1 MKIYSRTSCRPS
13 FTDRIESFGLIYSD
27 MWYYELWL
35 YCQVFSA
42 FQIALFITPLHTTSL
57 IDFSGDGRLLG
68 YPNMIGS
75 EIEHVIIVVHP
86 IVVVIEKKNSN
97 KFNHGMHDFLKS
109 SKEGSKGTKS
119 LLFTQFVG
127 LLTM

>member
-1 MKIYSRTSCRPS
+1 M
-13 FTDRIESFGLIYSD
+13 
-27 MWYYELWL
+27 
-35 YCQVFSA
+35 
-42 FQIALFITPLHTTSL
+42 
-57 IDFSGDGRLLG
+57 IDFSGEGRLLG